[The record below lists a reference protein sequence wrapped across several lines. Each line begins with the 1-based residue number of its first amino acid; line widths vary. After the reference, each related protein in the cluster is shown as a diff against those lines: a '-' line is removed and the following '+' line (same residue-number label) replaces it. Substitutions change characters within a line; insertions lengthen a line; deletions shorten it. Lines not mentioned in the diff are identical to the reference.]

1 MSKLH
6 SAMVVYGAVDDAA
19 ARARDRAVIATL
31 PKGFTRSRT
40 FGDRAWSRQVAQV
53 ARAAGNAEFHRLDD
67 ALDDLSTLALADAVP
82 DDDHLTSCDLRRL
95 YYFTDILDQLRA
107 AGLVECDPAK
117 LDAVRAAVAATK
129 CPDYTTPP
137 GVTTTSVREVN
148 GEYATVLLTTSH
160 RSSVSL
166 DQLKPV
172 LYPTNWPKVSS
183 FFIAMAA
190 HPELMHDEHGWLQL
204 TEVIGTGANAG
215 FQLRT
220 PLKFWMGEHNGSV
233 FVNYD
238 MVDHPAA
245 FAESDR
251 LVVVDNGYIVAV
263 PDDPGNTSAPGVR
276 LHTSKELLI
285 RGMSPTAAANLADRL
300 GWADAGEA
308 MFFDAAG
315 RTDLQD
321 WVPTSSAD
329 AQPAPAVG
337 TSTPPW
343 TLPPGNRRQIIRT
356 AQATAV
362 SLLDSTARAT
372 GELARRWQDG
382 ITPEDVVA
390 IGAGLGDEFSAV
402 VESVFETAVDSVRPA
417 PVGAR
422 KEK

>member
-19 ARARDRAVIATL
+19 ARARDKAVIAAL
-31 PKGFTRSRT
+31 PDNFRQSRT
-40 FGDRAWSRQVAQV
+40 VGDRAWSRQVEQV
-53 ARAAGNAEFHRLDD
+53 ARAAGSAEFHRLDD
-67 ALDDLSTLALADAVP
+67 ALDDLSTLALAEAVP
-82 DDDHLTSCDLRRL
+82 DDNHLTPFDLRRL
-95 YYFTDILDQLRA
+95 YYFTGILDQLRA
-107 AGLVECDPAK
+107 AGLVKCDPAK
-117 LDAVRAAVAATK
+117 LDAVRAAVAATR
-129 CPDYTTPP
+129 CPDYIKPP

-160 RSSVSL
+160 SSSVSL

-190 HPELMHDEHGWLQL
+190 HPELTHDEHGWLQL
-204 TEVIGTGANAG
+204 MEVIGTGADAG

-245 FAESDR
+245 FADSDR

-263 PDDPGNTSAPGVR
+263 PDDPGDTSAPGVR

-308 MFFDAAG
+308 MFFRAAG
-315 RTDLQD
+315 RTDLQA
-321 WVPTSSAD
+321 WAPSSPTD

-337 TSTPPW
+337 ISAPPW
-343 TLPPGNRRQIIRT
+343 TLPPGNRKQIIRT

-362 SLLDSTARAT
+362 SLLDSTARSA
-372 GELARRWQDG
+372 GELAHRWQNG
-382 ITPEDVVA
+382 ITPEDIVA
-390 IGAGLGDEFSAV
+390 IGADLGDELSTV
-402 VESVFETAVDSVRPA
+402 VESVFDTAVDSVRPA
-417 PVGAR
+417 AVGAR
-422 KEK
+422 EEK

>member
-31 PKGFTRSRT
+31 PKDFTQSRT
-40 FGDRAWSRQVAQV
+40 FGDRAWSRQLAQV
-53 ARAAGNAEFHRLDD
+53 ARAAGSAEFRRLDD
-67 ALDDLSTLALADAVP
+67 ALDDLSTLALADAAP
-82 DDDHLTSCDLRRL
+82 DDDHLTSYDLRRL
-95 YYFTDILDQLRA
+95 YYFTNILDQLRA
-107 AGLVECDPAK
+107 AGLAECDPAK
-117 LDAVRAAVAATK
+117 LDAVRAAVAATG
-129 CPDYTTPP
+129 CPDHTDPP
-137 GVTTTSVREVN
+137 GVTTTSVRQVN

-160 RSSVSL
+160 SSSVSL
-166 DQLKPV
+166 EQLKPV
-172 LYPTNWPKVSS
+172 LYPTNWPAVSS

-190 HPELMHDEHGWLQL
+190 HPELSHDEHGWLQL
-204 TEVIGTGANAG
+204 MEVIGTGADAG

-220 PLKFWMGEHNGSV
+220 PLKFWMGEHQGSV

-245 FAESDR
+245 FADSDR

-263 PDDPGNTSAPGVR
+263 PDDPENTSAPGVR

-308 MFFDAAG
+308 MFFRAAG

-321 WVPTSSAD
+321 WVPSSSAD
-329 AQPAPAVG
+329 ARPAPAVA
-337 TSTPPW
+337 TAAPPW
-343 TLPPGNRRQIIRT
+343 TLPPGNRKQIIRT

-390 IGAGLGDEFSAV
+390 IGAGLGDELSTA
-402 VESVFETAVDSVRPA
+402 VESVFDTAVDAVRPA
-417 PVGAR
+417 AVGAR
-422 KEK
+422 KEN